1 MKLSV
6 QFWLF
11 AVYSM
16 PLKEL
21 LAKKIRISL
30 LSSITLLDYY
40 ITVKGELNNKQ
51 KETETL
57 EKNIKQENVT
67 KDIIEQATKSKVWI
81 EKREGLQNN

>member
-6 QFWLF
+6 QFWFF

-51 KETETL
+51 KETL

-81 EKREGLQNN
+81 EKREGLQNT